1 MTDGTDLYIMIYCIY
16 DLLQVEVEMIT
27 RRLGRNQDFEGDLS
41 FYFVPSSFVNF
52 QLLSTSMSPRCRLW
66 SGRRSNKGRR
76 CHLHVESAHS
86 YRLAL
91 DLKNRFTRWSG
102 DIHTVESLRA
112 ILSLFWDQDKSLSTQ
127 MWDIGTAAAC
137 VLTALVCSVTVRAVG
152 YIYI

>member
-1 MTDGTDLYIMIYCIY
+1 MIYCI
-16 DLLQVEVEMIT
+16 DDPMQVEVEMIT
-27 RRLGRNQDFEGDLS
+27 RRLGRSQDFEGVVTLC
-41 FYFVPSSFVNF
+41 FVPSIFVNF
-52 QLLSTSMSPRCRLW
+52 KPWSRKLLSTYVFPRCRLW
-66 SGRRSNKGRR
+66 SGRRSNEGRR

-102 DIHTVESLRA
+102 DIHTVESFRA

-137 VLTALVCSVTVRAVG
+137 VLTALGYSVRVVG

>member
-41 FYFVPSSFVNF
+41 FCFVPSSFVNF
-52 QLLSTSMSPRCRLW
+52 QLLSTFVFPRYRLW

-102 DIHTVESLRA
+102 HIHTVESFRA

>member
-1 MTDGTDLYIMIYCIY
+1 MIYCI
-16 DLLQVEVEMIT
+16 DDPMQVEVEMIT

-52 QLLSTSMSPRCRLW
+52 QLLSTFVFPRCRLW
-66 SGRRSNKGRR
+66 SGRRSNEGRR

-102 DIHTVESLRA
+102 HIHTVQSFRV